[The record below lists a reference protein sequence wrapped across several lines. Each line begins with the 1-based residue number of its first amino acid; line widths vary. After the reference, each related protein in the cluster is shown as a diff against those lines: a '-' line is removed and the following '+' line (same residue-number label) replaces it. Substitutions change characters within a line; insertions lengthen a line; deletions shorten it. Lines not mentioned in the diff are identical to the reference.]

1 LRALRSAERLVAVR
15 GFAGVRLSDVAL
27 DAGVSIGSLQ
37 HHFETRDR
45 LLREAFLLSAEE
57 HARESAAAAAG
68 VDDPWER
75 VVAMLARALHEDD
88 FPRQAAL
95 WIEFCAVA
103 GRDDEIRAVMADVY
117 DQWRGPLRAAIEDG
131 VAAGLF
137 HPSAPVEVVVDLLL
151 AQIDGLAV
159 AGTVDPDALPVTQLR
174 ELLLT
179 SARMMLRVEPRPE
192 RD

>member
-15 GFAGVRLSDVAL
+15 GFAGIRLSDVAR

-45 LLREAFLLSAEE
+45 LLREAFVWSAEH
-57 HARESAAAAAG
+57 HAREWAAAAAG
-68 VDDPWER
+68 VGDPWER
-75 VVAMLARALHEDD
+75 VVAMLERALHEDD

-103 GRDDEIRAVMADVY
+103 GRDEQTRAVLAGVY
-117 DQWRGPLRAAIEDG
+117 DQWRGPLKAAIEDG

-137 HPSAPVEVVVDLLL
+137 HPSEPVDAIVALLL
-151 AQIDGLAV
+151 AQLDGLGV
-159 AGTVDPDALPVTQLR
+159 AGTVDPDGLPVTRLR

-179 SARMMLRVEPRPE
+179 SARLMLCV
-192 RD
+192 DASA